1 MTWSWCGCELDDVD
15 CCWSTL
21 VEREKEKTDVVR
33 WGGREKTV
41 YHWKQQINSTSHC
54 CFCFLSPNLYLS
66 KCRLVSEALSG
77 VVKTDRSKHRHPMRT
92 RILGVRM
99 RAAVSSSSFPKWA
112 GKASTHMAPWA
123 AFLCLLKAAAI
134 SVRTSPAT
142 PVMFLP
148 KSLGKRKKIHR

>member
-1 MTWSWCGCELDDVD
+1 MRR
-15 CCWSTL
+15 
-21 VEREKEKTDVVR
+21 EREDGLPLEAADKFYITLL
-33 WGGREKTV
+33 
-41 YHWKQQINSTSHC
+41 
-54 CFCFLSPNLYLS
+54 FLFSFTKSLYLS

-77 VVKTDRSKHRHPMRT
+77 VVKTDRSRHRHPMRT

-99 RAAVSSSSFPKWA
+99 RAAVSSSSFPSEQAKL
-112 GKASTHMAPWA
+112 ASSTYMAPWA